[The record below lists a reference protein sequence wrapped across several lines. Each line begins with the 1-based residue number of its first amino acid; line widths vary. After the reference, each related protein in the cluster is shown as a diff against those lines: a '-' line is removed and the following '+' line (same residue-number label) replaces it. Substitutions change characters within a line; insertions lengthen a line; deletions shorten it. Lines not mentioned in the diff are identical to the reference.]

1 MALYGY
7 ARCSLSSQSVASQ
20 VVQLKQAGC
29 QRIFTD
35 EGVSG
40 AKSDRPGYR
49 ELLSV
54 LKSGDTVIVYK
65 LDRLARSTRDLLE
78 KIDHL
83 TQIGVRFQ
91 SITEHIDLDTAA
103 GELLLHL
110 LGSFA
115 AFERSLLIERTKAG
129 LHSARLAGK
138 QIGRPPA
145 LSQQEIAQVKR
156 RIGTGEPV
164 SRIAQSMGVGRSTLY
179 RYVQTAECD

>member
-20 VVQLKQAGC
+20 VTQLKQAGC

-40 AKSDRPGYR
+40 VKSERPGYQ
-49 ELLSV
+49 ELLSA

-65 LDRLARSTRDLLE
+65 LDRLARSTKDLLS

-115 AFERSLLIERTKAG
+115 SFERSLLVERTKAG
-129 LHSARLAGK
+129 INSARLAGK

-145 LSQQEIAQVKR
+145 LNQKEVMRVR
-156 RIGTGEPV
+156 RLIKSGEPV
-164 SRIAQSMGVGRSTLY
+164 SQIAQTMGVGRSTLY
-179 RYVQTAECD
+179 RYVQRQECN

>member
-20 VVQLKQAGC
+20 LVQLKQAGC
-29 QRIFTD
+29 ARIFTD

-40 AKSDRPGYR
+40 AKSERPGYQ
-49 ELLSV
+49 ELLSI
-54 LKSGDTVIVYK
+54 LKTNDTVIVYK
-65 LDRLARSTRDLLE
+65 LDRLGRTTRDLLE

-83 TQIGVRFQ
+83 TQMGVRFQ

-115 AFERSLLIERTKAG
+115 AFERSLLVERTKAG

-138 QIGRPPA
+138 QIGRPPVM
-145 LSQQEIAQVKR
+145 SEHEITLAKS
-156 RIGTGEPV
+156 RIRDGEPIPQ
-164 SRIAQSMGVGRSTLY
+164 IARSFGVGRSTLY
-179 RYVQTAECD
+179 RYIQTAECH